1 MSGVIGVDFGVKRV
15 AACRLD
21 EYGISLDELVI
32 KHRKGIDDDDVN
44 IPKMCH
50 WLQGFIVNAVPDLIL
65 VEEPVQGSQASVR
78 TALRLAAVG
87 GALAFAASEVGSSV
101 QRVSNTEWKKAVTGH
116 GNANKD
122 QIRAWL
128 TANHPQYAAVCDTQD
143 SVDATCIAL
152 YARSRLG

>member
-1 MSGVIGVDFGVKRV
+1 MSGVVGVDFGVKRV
-15 AACRLD
+15 AACWLSGD
-21 EYGISLDELVI
+21 VGHVTELVI
-32 KHRKGIDDDDVN
+32 KHRKGIDDDQRN
-44 IPKMCH
+44 IPTMCH
-50 WLQGFIVNAVPDLIL
+50 WLQEFVIAVAPDLIL

-101 QRVSNTEWKKAVTGH
+101 ERVSNSEWKKAVTGH

-122 QIRAWL
+122 QIAAWL
-128 TANHPQYAAVCDTQD
+128 TANHPQYAQECHSQD
-143 SVDATCIAL
+143 SIDATCIAL